1 MAGHVRAEDE
11 LGEVVVTAPPIEETP
26 EVPPEDP
33 TAFGAVIDAE
43 QAATSVETLSD
54 LLSEAVGVQVRRFGG
69 LGDFSTVSVRGF
81 SAGQVQVYLDGVP
94 LSRADNE
101 TVNLSDLPLD
111 LVDRVEVYRSATP
124 LAFAQS
130 GPGGVVNVVTREPPR
145 DRPLWAASASGESFG
160 TRKVDLAHGAAHGSW
175 EYLGFLNYL
184 GSEGDFEFTNDLGTT
199 ANPDDE
205 RRETRQNN
213 AFDQV
218 GGLLRAR
225 YRTDADA
232 VLTMTSDSFWKQ
244 EGVPG
249 AQSRQALHTELET
262 TRELL
267 QLGLDLPSLGTLPI
281 TLAGQAYGVYQHV
294 AFDDPDQ
301 EIGTAGVV
309 RQRDDSLAAGGQV
322 VGRGALGDHQLLGLL
337 VAIGHE
343 QFWSKEW
350 LVTGAL
356 PESEPRRIRGT
367 IAGEDEI
374 VLLGERVS
382 IVPSLRWEI
391 ARDDFPG
398 IPETDV
404 NPAEPG
410 STQVQSFFSP
420 RLGVSVR
427 PTTWLTLL
435 GNMGRSTRIPNLDEL
450 FGTRGAVQGNPDLK
464 PERAE
469 TWDVGTRLSPPAW
482 GPFDALAIEYAYFD
496 STIDDLI
503 ALTQNSQFI
512 ARPVNIGKAALS
524 GHEVTARGRAIER
537 VALTLNYTRQNTR
550 NESDFAAYHGNQL
563 PGRPRDEFYA
573 RLEVGCAPERPIP
586 GLAWAAPLRPR
597 VYGDVNLIAG
607 NYLDES
613 NDRGKFVDNR
623 TLYGAGVSFG
633 LPWTSFR
640 PLRLTFEVRNI
651 GDDSTQDVYGF
662 WLPGRT
668 FSGTLAWGFGGS
680 DAP

>member
-1 MAGHVRAEDE
+1 
-11 LGEVVVTAPPIEETP
+11 VVTAPPVTETP

-33 TAFGAVIDAE
+33 TAFGAVIDAKR
-43 QAATSVETLSD
+43 ATTSVETLSD
-54 LLSEAVGVQVRRFGG
+54 LLSESVGVQVRRFGG

-130 GPGGVVNVVTREPPR
+130 GPGGVVNVVTRDPPR
-145 DRPLWAASASGESFG
+145 GHPLWAASASGESFG
-160 TRKVDLAHGAAHGSW
+160 TRKVDLAHGATHGAW
-175 EYLGFLNYL
+175 EYLGFLHYL

-213 AFDQV
+213 DFDQI
-218 GGLLRAR
+218 GGLVRAR
-225 YRTDADA
+225 YRTDANA
-232 VLTMTSDSFWKQ
+232 VLTLASDSFWKE

-249 AQSRQALHTELET
+249 AQARQALHTNLET

-281 TLAGQAYGVYQHV
+281 SLAAQTYGVYQHV

-301 EIGTAGVV
+301 EIGNAGVV
-309 RQRDDSLAAGGQV
+309 KERNDSLAAGGQV

-337 VAIGHE
+337 AAVGHE
-343 QFWSKEW
+343 QFSSKEW
-350 LVTGAL
+350 LETGAL

-374 VLLGERVS
+374 LLLGDRVS

-398 IPETDV
+398 VPATDV

-410 STQVQSFFSP
+410 STQVQDFFSP

-427 PTTWLTLL
+427 PTAWLTLL
-435 GNMGRSTRIPNLDEL
+435 GNMGRSARIPNLDEL

-469 TWDVGTRLSPPAW
+469 TWDVGTRLSPPGW
-482 GPFDALAIEYAYFD
+482 GPFDAMALEYAYFD

-503 ALTQNSQFI
+503 AFTQNSQFI
-512 ARPVNIGKAALS
+512 VRPVNIGKATLQ
-524 GHEVTARGRAIER
+524 GHEVSARGRIVER
-537 VALTLNYTRQNTR
+537 VAVTLNYTHQDTR
-550 NESDFAAYHGNQL
+550 NLSALRAYHGNQL

-573 RLEVGCAPERPIP
+573 RLEIGCAPERPIP
-586 GLAWAAPLRPR
+586 GLGWLAPLRPR
-597 VYGDVNLIAG
+597 VYADVNRIAG

-613 NDRGKFVDNR
+613 NDPEKFVDSR
-623 TLYGAGVSFG
+623 TLYGAGMSFG
-633 LPWTSFR
+633 LPWGSLR
-640 PLRLTFEVRNI
+640 PLRLTFEVRNV

-668 FSGTLAWGFGGS
+668 FSGTLAWGFGGP
-680 DAP
+680 DTP